1 MTDTERFEN
10 ECQESVDR
18 IAEEL
23 LRRYNGN
30 DDEIKELEEQLYEL
44 EDNEPIAPDEDDFD
58 DASDFDQAYED
69 YEKEY
74 EEWEKKQEELTE
86 KIDELRDEGDLRSYF
101 DDYLDVD
108 YIINSSKEYQSARIW
123 VTVGGPGI
131 WIDTEK
137 STVEISWGST
147 RKTAY
152 LSYNV
157 RDEIDEIFEEIY
169 SIS

>member
-1 MTDTERFEN
+1 MTDNERFEQ

-30 DDEIKELEEQLYEL
+30 DDEIEKIQNQIDELEE
-44 EDNEPIAPDEDDFD
+44 NEPEDPDPADYENDEDYDKAF
-58 DASDFDQAYED
+58 ED

-74 EEWEKKQEELTE
+74 EEWEKKKEELEE
-86 KIDELRDEGDLRSYF
+86 KKEELEEEGDLRSYF

-108 YIINSSKEYQSARIW
+108 YIVNSSKEYQSARIW

-131 WIDTEK
+131 WIDTDS

-157 RDEIDEIFEEIY
+157 RDAIDDIFREIY
-169 SIS
+169 EIS